1 MENKIL
7 IVDDAIFMRMMI
19 KEALS
24 KSGYENL
31 VEASDGEEAYNM
43 FKDEMPDLTLLDITM
58 PKKDGLEV
66 LKEIKMLDS
75 NAKVVMCS
83 AIGQENMI
91 VEAIKLGALDF
102 IVKPFKTET
111 LVKVVNNALK

>member
-7 IVDDAIFMRMMI
+7 IVDDAIFMRMII

-24 KSGYENL
+24 KSGYNNL
-31 VEASDGEEAYNM
+31 IEANDGEEACNI
-43 FKDEMPDLTLLDITM
+43 FKYEKPDLMLLDITM
-58 PKKDGLEV
+58 PKRWFRGAKRN
-66 LKEIKMLDS
+66 KKLDS
-75 NAKVVMCS
+75 SAKVVMCS

-111 LVKVVNNALK
+111 LVKVVNNVLK